1 MYLVESV
8 LKILLDEVLLFITG
22 IEVALRVFLYHRE
35 ILSIIINNLK
45 LINMLKLCN
54 LSKNK

>member
-22 IEVALRVFLYHRE
+22 IELVFRLFLYHHE
-35 ILSIIINNLK
+35 TLSIIIHNL
-45 LINMLKLCN
+45 NF
-54 LSKNK
+54 